1 MRKMLMA
8 LGLVLLVLP
17 AAAFAQV
24 DPCLSPST
32 TVEMNACA
40 KTGFDKDEKTLNDT
54 YQQLLKQ
61 ITKPDQDGVRYGEVK
76 KKLIEAQR
84 AWVTFRKKDCDAVYT
99 YNESGTIRNLEF
111 LGCMRGHT
119 VQRTKELKNFIV
131 AK

>member
-8 LGLVLLVLP
+8 LCLILP

-24 DPCLSPST
+24 DPCLSQSN
-32 TVEMNACA
+32 TVDMNACA
-40 KTGFDKDEKTLNDT
+40 KTEFDKDEKTLNDT
-54 YQQLLKQ
+54 YQQLVKEV
-61 ITKPDQDGVRYGEVK
+61 TKPDQDGVRYGEVK

-131 AK
+131 SK

>member
-1 MRKMLMA
+1 MRKLLMA
-8 LGLVLLVLP
+8 VCLVLP

-24 DPCLSPST
+24 DPCLSQST
-32 TVEMNACA
+32 TADMNSCA
-40 KTGFDKDEKTLNDT
+40 KTEFDKDEKTLNDT

-99 YNESGTIRNLEF
+99 YNESG
-111 LGCMRGHT
+111 
-119 VQRTKELKNFIV
+119 
-131 AK
+131 

>member
-8 LGLVLLVLP
+8 LSLVLP

-24 DPCLSPST
+24 DPCLSQGNT
-32 TVEMNACA
+32 LEMNACA
-40 KTGFDKDEKTLNDT
+40 KTEFDKDEKTLNDT
-54 YQQLLKQ
+54 YQQLVQQ

-84 AWVTFRKKDCDAVYT
+84 AWITFRKKDCDAVYT

-111 LGCMRGHT
+111 LGCMRAHT
-119 VQRTKELKNFIV
+119 VQRTKELTNFIV
-131 AK
+131 QK

>member
-8 LGLVLLVLP
+8 LCLVLP

-24 DPCLSPST
+24 DPCLSQST
-32 TVEMNACA
+32 TVDMNACA
-40 KTGFDKDEKTLNDT
+40 KTDFDKDEKTLNDT
-54 YQQLLKQ
+54 YQQLLAQ

-84 AWVTFRKKDCDAVYT
+84 AWVAFRKKDCDAVYT
-99 YNESGTIRNLEF
+99 YNESGSIRNLEF